1 MRKRSSYRPKPIA
14 QNPVALAITRV
25 SKVTSFDDDYTVMS
39 ARIELA
45 LHMLTTGK
53 ATAVE
58 IKDLIN
64 MSNMAQALKRQG
76 YGTEYAAELHAG
88 ATAVENISLRHAA
101 RTKGYVATG
110 PELMALRAM
119 VEIHDAQLAAVTVG
133 ELQAGIET
141 VNKKVKE
148 VV

>member
-14 QNPVALAITRV
+14 QDPVALAITRV

-45 LHMLTTGK
+45 LHMLATGK
-53 ATAVE
+53 ATAAE

-141 VNKKVKE
+141 VNKKVRE
-148 VV
+148 AA

>member
-1 MRKRSSYRPKPIA
+1 MRKRSSYRPKRNA
-14 QNPVALAITRV
+14 QNPVAIAITRV

>member
-1 MRKRSSYRPKPIA
+1 MRKRSSYRPKPVA

-25 SKVTSFDDDYTVMS
+25 TKVTSFDDYTVMS

-141 VNKKVKE
+141 VNKKVRE
-148 VV
+148 AA

>member
-1 MRKRSSYRPKPIA
+1 MRKRSSYRPRPIA

-53 ATAVE
+53 TTAVE

-64 MSNMAQALKRQG
+64 MSNMAHALKRQG

-141 VNKKVKE
+141 VNKKVRE
-148 VV
+148 AA